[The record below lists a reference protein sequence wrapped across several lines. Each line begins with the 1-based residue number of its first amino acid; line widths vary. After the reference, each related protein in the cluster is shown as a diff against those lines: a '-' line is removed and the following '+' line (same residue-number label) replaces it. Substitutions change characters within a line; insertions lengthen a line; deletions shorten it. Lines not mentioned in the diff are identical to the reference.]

1 MPIFAPDG
9 RPLTSAHMVGAKKLA
24 DYAPLNP
31 AEFHAVCQQLEE
43 GLSAGIADHVPVTVP
58 TLILARI
65 LQTAR
70 VAAGAEWKEPVPT
83 DPKTIEEPLAAPA
96 EAAPYLA
103 EMPDLTALKNRV
115 RLEEILDEE
124 KQAEKEKQA

>member
-31 AEFHAVCQQLEE
+31 AEFHAVCAQLEE

-58 TLILARI
+58 TAILARI
-65 LQTAR
+65 IQTAR

-83 DPKTIEEPLAAPA
+83 DPATLVEPPIAPPEESAAYLAA
-96 EAAPYLA
+96 
-103 EMPDLTALKNRV
+103 MPDLSALRARV
-115 RLEEILDEE
+115 NAEHELLIE
-124 KQAEKEKQA
+124 KTEQEKKA

>member
-9 RPLTSAHMVGAKKLA
+9 RPLTPSHMVGAKKLA

-43 GLSAGIADHVPVTVP
+43 GLSSGIADHVPVTVP

-70 VAAGAEWKEPVPT
+70 VAAGAEWKEPVLT
-83 DPKTIEEPLAAPA
+83 DPATITEPLAAPS
-96 EAAPYLA
+96 EAAAYLA
-103 EMPDLTALKNRV
+103 EMPNLSSLRDRV
-115 RLEEILDEE
+115 RLEGLLDE
-124 KQAEKEKQA
+124 KNQAEQENKA

>member
-31 AEFHAVCQQLEE
+31 AEFHAVCTQLEE
-43 GLSAGIADHVPVTVP
+43 GLSAGIADHVPVTIP
-58 TLILARI
+58 TIILARI

-83 DPKTIEEPLAAPA
+83 DPKSIEEPIAAPA
-96 EAAPYLA
+96 ESAPYLA
-103 EMPDLTALKNRV
+103 EMPDLTALRNRV
-115 RLEEILDEE
+115 RLEDLMEEEKSEQE
-124 KQAEKEKQA
+124 KQA

>member
-9 RPLTSAHMVGAKKLA
+9 RPLTSAHMVGAKKLS
-24 DYAPLNP
+24 DFAPLNP
-31 AEFHAVCQQLEE
+31 AEFHAVCSQLEE
-43 GLSAGIADHVPVTVP
+43 GLSAGIADHVPVTIP

-83 DPKTIEEPLAAPA
+83 DPKSIEEPLAPPA
-96 EAAPYLA
+96 ESAPYLA
-103 EMPDLTALKNRV
+103 EMPDLTSLRNRV
-115 RLEEILDEE
+115 RLEELAEEE
-124 KQAEKEKQA
+124 KFEQENKA

>member
-1 MPIFAPDG
+1 
-9 RPLTSAHMVGAKKLA
+9 LVGAKKLD

-43 GLSAGIADHVPVTVP
+43 GLSAGIEDHVPVTVP

-70 VAAGAEWKEPVPT
+70 VAAGATWKEPVPT
-83 DPKTIEEPLAAPA
+83 DPKTLEEPLAAPA

-103 EMPDLTALKNRV
+103 EMPDLTSLRERV
-115 RLEEILDEE
+115 RIEDLLQEEE
-124 KQAEKEKQA
+124 KKA

>member
-1 MPIFAPDG
+1 MPIYAPDG
-9 RPLTSAHMVGAKKLA
+9 KQLTPSHMLGAKKLS

-31 AEFHAVCQQLEE
+31 AEFHAVCSQLEE
-43 GLSAGIADHVPVTVP
+43 GLSSGIADHVPVTVP

-70 VAAGAEWKEPVPT
+70 VAAGADWKEPVPT
-83 DPKTIEEPLAAPA
+83 DPKAIAEPLAAPE

-103 EMPDLTALKNRV
+103 QMPDLSVLRNRV
-115 RLEEILDEE
+115 RLEGLIEEE
-124 KQAEKEKQA
+124 KQAETEKQA